1 MKKIIFISVL
11 LLSVIYVQ
19 AQANR
24 AELLENLEQNQAVT
38 QNGKLTATLKSSSR
52 LFGAKDDLTTVIL
65 IIPSGS
71 NVQVLDSDSTYFH
84 VLFEESEGYIFKRH
98 AVVDKTPVVVTEAKQ
113 PQPQQRV
120 QNTQPVQNE
129 LINRFAYLESKYGA
143 TMAARLNAGKIWK
156 GMNAEMVKDSWGTA
170 ERINR
175 DINGNTIKEEWIF
188 KNTWLYFENNTLV
201 DWGPIQK

>member
-11 LLSVIYVQ
+11 LVSVLYAQ

-24 AELLENLEQNQAVT
+24 AELLQNLEQNQTVT
-38 QNGKLTATLKSSSR
+38 QNGKVTATLKSSSR

-84 VLFEESEGYIFKRH
+84 VLYEENEGYVFRRH
-98 AVVDKTPVVVTEAKQ
+98 AVIDNTPVVVTEAKQ
-113 PQPQQRV
+113 SQPQQRV

-129 LINRFAYLESKYGA
+129 PMNRFAYLESKYGS
-143 TMAARLNAGKIWK
+143 TMAARLSAGKIWK

-175 DINGNTIKEEWIF
+175 DINGNIIKEEWIF
-188 KNTWLYFENNTLV
+188 KSTWLYFENNTLV

>member
-11 LLSVIYVQ
+11 LLSVIYVK

-24 AELLENLEQNQAVT
+24 ADLLQNLEQNRTVAQD
-38 QNGKLTATLKSSSR
+38 GKITATLKSSSR
-52 LFGAKDDLTTVIL
+52 LFGAKDDLTTVLL

-84 VLFEESEGYIFKRH
+84 VLFEENEGYIFRRH
-98 AVVDKTPVVVTEAKQ
+98 AVVDKTPVVKTAAIK
-113 PQPQQRV
+113 PQLQA

-129 LINRFAYLESKYGA
+129 TMSRFAYLESKYGA

-175 DINGNTIKEEWIF
+175 DINGNIIKEEWIF
-188 KNTWLYFENNTLV
+188 KSTWLYFENNTLI

>member
-11 LLSVIYVQ
+11 FLSVVYAR

-24 AELLENLEQNQAVT
+24 AELLQNLEQSQTVT
-38 QNGKLTATLKSSSR
+38 QDGKLTATLKSSSR
-52 LFGAKDDLTTVIL
+52 LFGTKDDLTTVIL

-71 NVQVLDSDSTYFH
+71 SVQVLDSDSTYFH
-84 VLFEESEGYIFKRH
+84 VLFEENEGYIFRRH
-98 AVVDKTPVVVTEAKQ
+98 AIIDNKPVAVTKQ
-113 PQPQQRV
+113 VQPQQQVRT
-120 QNTQPVQNE
+120 TQPAQNE
-129 LINRFAYLESKYGA
+129 QMSRFSYLESKYGS

-156 GMNAEMVKDSWGTA
+156 GMNAEMVKDSWGAA

-188 KNTWLYFENNTLV
+188 KSTWLYFENNTLI

>member
-11 LLSVIYVQ
+11 FLSVVYAR

-24 AELLENLEQNQAVT
+24 ADILQNLEQNQT
-38 QNGKLTATLKSSSR
+38 GNQNGKLTATLKSASR

-65 IIPSGS
+65 IVPSGS
-71 NVQVLDSDSTYFH
+71 HVEVLDSDSTYFK
-84 VLFEESEGYIFKRH
+84 VLFEENEGYIFRRH
-98 AVVDKTPVVVTEAKQ
+98 AVIDKTPVVVTEAKQ
-113 PQPQQRV
+113 TQQQA

-129 LINRFAYLESKYGA
+129 TMSRFAYLENKYGSG
-143 TMAARLNAGKIWK
+143 MAARLNAGKIWK
-156 GMNAEMVKDSWGTA
+156 GMNAEMVKDSWGNA

-175 DINGNTIKEEWIF
+175 SISGNIIKEEWIF
-188 KNTWLYFENNTLV
+188 KSTWLYFENNTLI

>member
-1 MKKIIFISVL
+1 MKKIIFISIL

-24 AELLENLEQNQAVT
+24 ADLLQNLEQNQPVT
-38 QNGKLTATLKSSSR
+38 QDGKLTATLKSSSR

-71 NVQVLDSDSTYFH
+71 NVQVLDSDSTYLH
-84 VLFEESEGYIFKRH
+84 VLFEENDGYIFRRH
-98 AVVDKTPVVVTEAKQ
+98 AVIDKTTPVVRQ
-113 PQPQQRV
+113 SGQQQQRV

-129 LINRFAYLESKYGA
+129 PMNRFAYLEGKYGS

-175 DINGNTIKEEWIF
+175 DINGNIIKEEWIF
-188 KNTWLYFENNTLV
+188 KSTWLYFENNTLI

>member
-11 LLSVIYVQ
+11 FLSVVYAQ
-19 AQANR
+19 SQANR
-24 AELLENLEQNQAVT
+24 AEMLQNLEQNQAGN

-71 NVQVLDSDSTYFH
+71 SVQVLDSDSTYFH
-84 VLFEESEGYIFKRH
+84 VLFEENVGYIFRRH
-98 AVVDKTPVVVTEAKQ
+98 AVVDKTPLVVTQAKQ
-113 PQPQQRV
+113 SQPQQRT

-129 LINRFAYLESKYGA
+129 PMSRFAYLESKYGT

-156 GMNAEMVKDSWGTA
+156 GMNADMVKDSWGTA

-188 KNTWLYFENNTLV
+188 RSTWLYFENNTLV
-201 DWGPIQK
+201 DWGPIQR